1 MPNYYLRKGLQIS
14 RTKQTIYHTIVN
26 VVNVNKP
33 GTVRVVFDAS
43 AKCDNI
49 SLNGKLLSGIDYL
62 NSLVGVLTKFRHGK
76 YAIIG
81 VIEYMLLQL
90 KVIEEDLNVL
100 RFVWRNSDQD
110 EILDYVMLS
119 HLFGKKDSP

>member
-49 SLNGKLLSGIDYL
+49 SLNGKLLLGIDCL
-62 NSLVGVLTKFRHGK
+62 NSLVGGLTKFRHGK

-81 VIEYMLLQL
+81 VIEKMFLQL
-90 KVIEEDLNVL
+90 KVIEEDLDGL

-110 EILDYVMLS
+110 EISDYVMLS
-119 HLFGKKDSP
+119 HLFGKKDYP